1 MSILNPKLFGLHV
14 LSNLADVQIKSTS
27 IRNLGLDPLDI
38 EVIRGSK
45 AAGMDRF
52 DWFSF
57 SRLQRP
63 IFKNLDRLHAESKAF
78 NGILLNRAGTDQTL
92 FGNLDIN
99 GSFSGSAVRYRYRDF
114 KKNKFGI
121 ADISTSRVSA
131 WSSSDSRANSSNLTI
146 QNRAKI
152 SYGAKVGIIG
162 DGKIQFEPQHLAVTP
177 PNPELPPVTGQRL
190 QTTIVPEIKE
200 FPSEVPTSKIKCK
213 INGEEVFLY
222 AMKGIPLVFK

>member
-45 AAGMDRF
+45 AAGMNRF

-78 NGILLNRAGTDQTL
+78 NGILLN
-92 FGNLDIN
+92 GN
-99 GSFSGSAVRYRYRDF
+99 
-114 KKNKFGI
+114 
-121 ADISTSRVSA
+121 
-131 WSSSDSRANSSNLTI
+131 
-146 QNRAKI
+146 
-152 SYGAKVGIIG
+152 
-162 DGKIQFEPQHLAVTP
+162 
-177 PNPELPPVTGQRL
+177 
-190 QTTIVPEIKE
+190 
-200 FPSEVPTSKIKCK
+200 SEKP
-213 INGEEVFLY
+213 
-222 AMKGIPLVFK
+222 